1 MSRVRQL
8 HFIEY
13 LRLGRRFDMSLVLK
27 MVQAFPRGRTT
38 EELLVLVGA
47 GFSHDKRLAAIGEL
61 DSLFRDGL
69 VEKDR
74 DGRWRAKTKISGLE
88 KERTSNPTLR
98 NSASSGDIIYAANA
112 SFISEPLASEPS
124 DADEEVSVNPDPHA
138 LLRYWRSAL
147 RADPR
152 GATTQVL
159 DKHGVEW
166 SLISGRGPIGPEAGH
181 ALRISIDFDAIDPG
195 FQEALI
201 RREGHENALAIGWPI
216 AVGRRGGVPV
226 FQPVGMF
233 AAAWIREGE
242 RLVLT
247 VDADDVLVNPD
258 WVKNAARASGWNR
271 SDLAELF
278 SADDGLAL
286 RTADFVE
293 KVRVSVA
300 SQIRGRIV
308 GQDLASQLDVTAQGI
323 YDSAAIFLPTDSSFT
338 AGAARDLD
346 VIATWPAER
355 LARTALAAAVGI
367 EARTAIDQGAAID
380 AVPLNK
386 EQLKAVRYACEAPL
400 TVVTGPPG
408 TGKSQA
414 IVSMAASVLA
424 GGGSVLVASKNHQ
437 ALDAVEDRL
446 GSLAPN
452 VPFSIRTLNPSNDTD
467 TGFNAALK
475 QLIDSESPSRATS
488 VDEFAL
494 AELIEDSARRSE
506 AVDVGDRIAE
516 LECEISDILDRIQV
530 REARG
535 RSDAQDD
542 LVTQP
547 NKGNLLRL
555 LYWIRSLISKRHQ
568 QEISSTDKPLDRR
581 GMSLGELRKSLVA
594 LRSTRDALGS
604 PDNPIDVGER
614 IREATGKLLPAILA
628 ARTHLPEETRREIAQ
643 LYDDWTFD
651 GGNGHPPTDLS
662 QALMAHRP
670 LWLASILG
678 APRRIPL
685 DDGLFDLVI
694 FDEAS
699 QCDIATAIP
708 LFARAKRVVVVGDD
722 RQLSFI
728 PQLGQAQDRN
738 LMQAQGLPVG
748 KMGRFAQSRR
758 SLFDFASRVVNA
770 KRITLRH
777 QYRSAGPIV
786 DYISENFYGNQLQT
800 SYDPSRLNTP
810 IGVRPGIAWEHV
822 PASAIPQTGNVNPAE
837 VGAIV
842 RHLRKLIVDDNYSGS
857 IGIITPFRAQVAA
870 IEDAIVAALDEPKR
884 IACELK
890 VGTVD
895 GFQGQER
902 DLIMF
907 SPCVGPRSPQSG
919 LTFFQRDARRLNV
932 AISRARAVAIV
943 FGDLDFARSGKSK
956 VLAKLAAHATE
967 PPAKRGE
974 GVFDSDWERK
984 VFHALKAR
992 GLDPQPQYEIAGRRL
1007 DFALFGANGIK
1018 VDLEVDGRRWHE
1030 SPDGR
1035 RKTSDLWRDHQL
1047 KSLGWRVRRFW
1058 VDELS
1063 RDMEGCLDRIEQDL
1077 S

>member
-1 MSRVRQL
+1 
-8 HFIEY
+8 
-13 LRLGRRFDMSLVLK
+13 MSLALK
-27 MVQAFPRGRTT
+27 MVRAFPRGRTT
-38 EELLVLVGA
+38 EELLVLMGA
-47 GFSHDKRLAAIGEL
+47 SFSHDKRLAAIGEL
-61 DSLFRDGL
+61 DTLLRDGL

-74 DGRWRAKTKISGLE
+74 AGRWRAKTSMSELE
-88 KERTSNPTLR
+88 KESTSNSSKR
-98 NSASSGDIIYAANA
+98 NSESSDDTIHAAPA
-112 SFISEPLASEPS
+112 TFVSEPLATEQYG
-124 DADEEVSVNPDPHA
+124 ADDEGSVNPDPHA

-166 SLISGRGPIGPEAGH
+166 SLISGRGPIGPGAGH
-181 ALRISIDFDAIDPG
+181 VLRISIELDAIDPA
-195 FQEALI
+195 FLEALV

-216 AVGRRGGVPV
+216 AVGRRSGVPV

-233 AAAWIREGE
+233 AAAWTREGE
-242 RLVLT
+242 RLLLT

-258 WVKNAARASGWNR
+258 WVKSAARASGWNHG
-271 SDLAELF
+271 DLAELF
-278 SADDGLAL
+278 SAEDGLAL
-286 RTADFVE
+286 RTADFME
-293 KVRVSVA
+293 KVRSSVA

-308 GQDLASQLDVTAQGI
+308 GQDLASQLNASAQGI

-346 VIATWPAER
+346 AIASWPTER

-367 EARTAIDQGAAID
+367 EARTSIDQVAAID
-380 AVPLNK
+380 AGPLNS

-414 IVSMAASVLA
+414 IVSMAASVLM

-452 VPFSIRTLNPSNDTD
+452 VPFSIRTLNPSSDTD

-475 QLIDSESPSRATS
+475 QLIDSESSSRGTS

-494 AELIEDSARRSE
+494 AELLKDAERRSE
-506 AVDVGDRIAE
+506 AVELGDRIAK
-516 LECEISDILDRIQV
+516 LECEVSDVLDRIQV
-530 REARG
+530 REERG

-542 LVTQP
+542 LVAQP
-547 NKGNLLRL
+547 NKGNLVRL
-555 LYWIRSLISKRHQ
+555 LSWMRSLIFKRRQ
-568 QEISSTDKPLDRR
+568 KEISLTDQPLDRR
-581 GMSLGELRKSLVA
+581 GMSLGELRKSLA
-594 LRSTRDALGS
+594 TLRSTRDALGA
-604 PDNPIDVGER
+604 PDDPILLGER

-628 ARTHLPEETRREIAQ
+628 ARAHLPEEQRRGIAE

-651 GGNGHPPTDLS
+651 GGKGHPPTDLS

-678 APRRIPL
+678 TPRRIPL

-728 PQLGQAQDRN
+728 AQLGQSQDRN
-738 LMQAQGLPVG
+738 LMQAQSLPVA

-758 SLFDFASRVVNA
+758 SLFDFASRVENA
-770 KRITLRH
+770 ERITLRH

-786 DYISENFYGNQLQT
+786 DYISENFYGSQLQT

-822 PASAIPQTGNVNPAE
+822 PASAIPQIGNVNPAE
-837 VGAIV
+837 VSAIV
-842 RHLRKLIVDDNYSGS
+842 RHLKKLIVGDNYAGS

-870 IEDAIVAALDEPKR
+870 IEDAIAAVLDEPKC

-919 LTFFQRDARRLNV
+919 LTFFQRDTRRLNV

-943 FGDLDFARSGKSK
+943 FGDLEFARSGKSK

-967 PPAKRGE
+967 PRAKRGE